1 MTAENQKVTFKF
13 VDGGTVHSLPWTEL
27 LTMDETLFESLDDLT
42 EGVSVMAPWYDD
54 DTLTINHARAVVVTG
69 EHAHIA

>member
-1 MTAENQKVTFKF
+1 MTAENQKITFKF

-27 LTMDETLFESLDDLT
+27 LTMDETLFESLDDLA

-54 DTLTINHARAVVVTG
+54 DTLTINHAPAVIIQG
-69 EHAHIA
+69 EQ

>member
-1 MTAENQKVTFKF
+1 
-13 VDGGTVHSLPWTEL
+13 
-27 LTMDETLFESLDDLT
+27 MDETLFESLDDLT

-69 EHAHIA
+69 EHAHIHLPMLTHTPGDCLILYS